1 MEEVTRQLTF
11 RLPETLIERVEDCLT
26 RMQQK
31 SGINLTRADVVRML
45 LTHALDET
53 ACDVKRLFAPS
64 SPSSSR
70 DRRKAR
76 SRS

>member
-45 LTHALDET
+45 LTHALDEA
-53 ACDVKRLFAPS
+53 ACDVKRLF
-64 SPSSSR
+64 SPSPQPPSQ
-70 DRRKAR
+70 RRKAR
-76 SRS
+76 PR